1 MGSGATLTAQE
12 RIMQPES
19 NIYVCSTVRHLLFA
33 LLRADLYRQDIHY
46 ILFFADYQH
55 TSLADWNLGSLP
67 ANIIVHEMSR
77 HSFRQHMGD
86 SLHGKLCYFFAMR
99 NWRAPESLL
108 ITLRALLADTAP
120 ELAMAL
126 ATARAG
132 NRQPRLW
139 LFNER
144 NKMARLLRLLIGPF
158 SLIEDGESNYHT
170 LVCAWRKWPAR
181 LLRGLSPRTRVLGE
195 EACCTSIHARSPER
209 LPKRVRHKGQH
220 IDFLDHP
227 SARAL
232 MDRIFGEHVAL
243 PRHAQQVIVATQP
256 FRIPGVSIADK
267 QRIYARIISH
277 LQTLGRPVVLKN
289 HPAEDA
295 DDYAF
300 LGDQVARLP
309 GKIPLEVLLP
319 GNTEPVIIVSVLS
332 SAGMGFESYCMRI
345 QLCEDSPSNALYLQT
360 LRRWIAE
367 PQKLDAV
374 LHQKLPC

>member
-1 MGSGATLTAQE
+1 MP
-12 RIMQPES
+12 PEP
-19 NIYVCSTVRHLLFA
+19 NIYACSTVRHLLFA
-33 LLRADLYRQDIHY
+33 LLRSDLHKQDIHY

-55 TSLADWNLGSLP
+55 TSFADWNLGSLP
-67 ANIIVHEMSR
+67 ANIIVHEMNRGSI
-77 HSFRQHMGD
+77 RQHLGG
-86 SLHGKLCYFFAMR
+86 SLCGKLCYFFAMR

-108 ITLRALLADTAP
+108 TTLRALLADTVP

-126 ATARAG
+126 ATAQAD

-144 NKMARLLRLLIGPF
+144 NKMARLLRLLSRQF

-170 LVCAWRKWPAR
+170 LVCQWWKWPAR
-181 LLRGLSPRTRVLGE
+181 LLRGLPPCTRVLGE
-195 EACCTSIHARSPER
+195 EASCASILALNPEH
-209 LPKRVRHKGQH
+209 LPERVRHKGQH

-232 MDRIFGEHVAL
+232 MDRIFGAYVAL

-267 QRIYARIISH
+267 QHIYARIISH

-300 LGDQVARLP
+300 LGDQVIRLP

-332 SAGMGFESYCMRI
+332 SAGMGFERYCRRI
-345 QLCEDSPSNALYLQT
+345 RLCEDSPSNALYLQT
-360 LRRWIAE
+360 LRCWIAE
-367 PQKLDAV
+367 PQRLDAV
-374 LHQKLPC
+374 LHQKLIS